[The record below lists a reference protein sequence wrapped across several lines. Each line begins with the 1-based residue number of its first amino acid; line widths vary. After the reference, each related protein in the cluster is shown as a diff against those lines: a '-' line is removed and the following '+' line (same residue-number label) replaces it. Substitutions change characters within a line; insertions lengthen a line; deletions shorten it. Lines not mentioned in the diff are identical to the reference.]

1 MKTKKFGLLLVP
13 AISAALLALGCG
25 NSSGPAAGTR
35 SCVDA
40 NGRPVPD
47 SLCDNRNPGS
57 SHFYHWYHTSHGTAS
72 GAPYSPASQV
82 RSLRGSSRPS
92 GISRGGFG
100 SSAHASAHAG
110 G

>member
-1 MKTKKFGLLLVP
+1 MKTRKFGLLLVP
-13 AISAALLALGCG
+13 AVSSALLALGCG
-25 NSSGPAAGTR
+25 NGPAPAAGAR

-47 SLCDNRNPGS
+47 NLCDDRNPRS

-72 GAPYSPASQV
+72 GASF
-82 RSLRGSSRPS
+82 SSSHRS
-92 GISRGGFG
+92 GINRGGFG
-100 SSAHASAHAG
+100 SSAHASGHAG